1 MEKLCGLL
9 PVFLCLVM
17 AGGSRELE
25 NGAMRMQWTWLGT
38 FGVLAV
44 TATAVVTTPDFD
56 LGWYTLDSGGT
67 TSATGGAFELSG
79 TVGQPDAGV
88 KPMEGG
94 GFELTGG
101 FWFRL
106 APGDCNEDGGVNL
119 FDCGDFEAC
128 MVGPSIGPGGA
139 PCPCFDLDADND
151 VDLADFAEFQR
162 GFGG

>member
-1 MEKLCGLL
+1 MKGYRTKLTIIG
-9 PVFLCLVM
+9 VM
-17 AGGSRELE
+17 ATAAATLASTSPARPAGYELV
-25 NGAMRMQWTWLGT
+25 RHT
-38 FGVLAV
+38 V
-44 TATAVVTTPDFD
+44 
-56 LGWYTLDSGGT
+56 DSGGGM
-67 TSATGGAFELSG
+67 SATGGALELSG

-106 APGDCNEDGGVNL
+106 VPGDCNEDGGVNL
-119 FDCGDFEAC
+119 FDCGDFEVC
-128 MVGPSIGPGGA
+128 MAGPSIGPGDA

-162 GFGG
+162 GFGR